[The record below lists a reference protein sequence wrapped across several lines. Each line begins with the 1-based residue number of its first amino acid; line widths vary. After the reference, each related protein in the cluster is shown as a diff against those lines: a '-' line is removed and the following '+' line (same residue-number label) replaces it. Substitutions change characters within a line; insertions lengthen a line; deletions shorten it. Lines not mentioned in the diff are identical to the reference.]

1 MSVHVW
7 SQEHNSH
14 QGLYVFEWV
23 LEWSVNVRGL
33 VLSFAP
39 TLGGILKVCL
49 IDYISV

>member
-14 QGLYVFEWV
+14 QGLYVFEWI
-23 LEWSVNVRGL
+23 LEWVNACGL
-33 VLSFAP
+33 LLSFAP
-39 TLGGILKVCL
+39 TLGGILKLCL